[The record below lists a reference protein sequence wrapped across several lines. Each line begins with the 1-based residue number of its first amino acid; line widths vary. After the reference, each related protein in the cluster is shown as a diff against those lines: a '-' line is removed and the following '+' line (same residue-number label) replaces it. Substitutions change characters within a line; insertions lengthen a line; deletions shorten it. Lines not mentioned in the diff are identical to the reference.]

1 MQAPLQPLQDNLESA
16 TYETFEK
23 DTTKYS
29 VYQSAI
35 HAAILDCVP
44 QQGAEDLVIMV
55 VGAGRGPL
63 VTAALKASGSLL
75 ALHCIAHIA
84 SHRPL
89 HRISMPPKLHC
100 CLHCTAR
107 AVLALDL
114 YQCLHCMAAWHQT
127 CIIACYAL
135 RLLPWHATVTAALL
149 VFTQIVF
156 LGGCTCV

>member
-75 ALHCIAHIA
+75 VLHCIAHTGSACHQNCIVA
-84 SHRPL
+84 
-89 HRISMPPKLHC
+89 
-100 CLHCTAR
+100 CTAPH
-107 AVLALDL
+107 VLYWHAALDL
-114 YQCLHCMAAWHQT
+114 YQCLHCTAAWHQT

-149 VFTQIVF
+149 VSTQSVF
-156 LGGCTCV
+156 LGGYTCV